1 MRILGIAGYSGSG
14 KTTLVKALLPV
25 LTARG
30 LDVSTVK
37 HAHHAFDIDTPG
49 KDSYEHRA
57 AGARQV
63 LISSERRWALVREHR
78 GQPEPGLPDL
88 LAKLDPADL
97 VLVEGWKHG
106 THPKLEVH
114 RPATGTPLLAAGD
127 PHVVAVATDAEALPG
142 VAVPLLPLNDIDA
155 IADFAAAFA
164 RGERGDA

>member
-14 KTTLVKALLPV
+14 KTTLVKALLPA

-37 HAHHAFDIDTPG
+37 HAHHAFDIDKPG
-49 KDSYEHRA
+49 KDSYEHRQ

-78 GQPEPGLPDL
+78 GQAEPTLAEL
-88 LAKLDPADL
+88 LEKLDPVDL

-114 RPATGTPLLAAGD
+114 RPAAGTPLLAAGD
-127 PHVVAVATDAEALPG
+127 PHILAVASDATALPDIS
-142 VAVPLLPLNDIDA
+142 VPLLPLNDIDA
-155 IADFAAAFA
+155 VADFVADYA
-164 RGERGDA
+164 RGKPAER